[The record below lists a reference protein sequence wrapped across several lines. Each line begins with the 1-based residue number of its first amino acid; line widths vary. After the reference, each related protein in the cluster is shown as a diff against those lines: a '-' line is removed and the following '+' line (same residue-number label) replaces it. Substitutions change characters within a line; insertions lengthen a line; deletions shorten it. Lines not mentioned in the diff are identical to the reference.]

1 MNLSRLLLDLFVP
14 VAKNALARCW
24 SESCRS
30 VQSAFR
36 FLEVEG
42 AQIVRPH
49 RDPSPPFLHI
59 AATSLTLGILGT
71 CLKWRIENFPIS
83 SIFRQLEIPIMQV
96 VARNGALLEGTGACI
111 DDAQGHLN
119 AERKSQLA
127 KRLRYHNTTENYAK
141 NTATTTQQTLRKNK
155 LKIRR

>member
-30 VQSAFR
+30 VQSASGSSRLKVPKEFDLR
-36 FLEVEG
+36 
-42 AQIVRPH
+42 
-49 RDPSPPFLHI
+49 PSPPCLHL

-83 SIFRQLEIPIMQV
+83 SIIRQLEIRIMQV
-96 VARNGALLEGTGACI
+96 VARNWALLEGTGACI

-127 KRLRYHNTTENYAK
+127 KRLRYHNTTEKHSYH
-141 NTATTTQQTLRKNK
+141 NTTNPSQKQIENTKVK
-155 LKIRR
+155 